1 MSETWQGIFAALV
14 SPMTDGEEL
23 DERRLAEMVEFLVGD
38 AGIHGVI
45 PLGSTGE
52 YYALSAEERER
63 VVRITLEVAA
73 GRVPVVVGTNAG
85 STRDAIGFS
94 RQAEQMGADGVM
106 LAAPYYSLPTDD
118 ELFEHFRMIAESI
131 GLPIML
137 YNYPGRTGVDM
148 RPELIE
154 RLAQL
159 DRIRYVKESSGE
171 VNRMSEIIRRCGEQ
185 ITVFCGCDTGALEA
199 FVLGVTGWVGG
210 VVNCL
215 AREHV
220 ELYELA
226 VVQGDFP
233 AARRLYYRMLP
244 VLTLMEQSGKYTQF
258 VKAACALAGQPVGP
272 PRRPLL
278 SPNDAEMNTLRDVF
292 SPTS

>member
-118 ELFEHFRMIAESI
+118 ELFEHFRMTAESI
-131 GLPIML
+131 GLPVML

-159 DRIRYVKESSGE
+159 DGIRYVKESSGE

-244 VLTLMEQSGKYTQF
+244 VLTLMEQRGKYTQF

-278 SPNDAEMNTLRDVF
+278 PPNDAEMNTLRDVF

>member
-118 ELFEHFRMIAESI
+118 ELFEHFRMTAESI
-131 GLPIML
+131 GLPVML

-159 DRIRYVKESSGE
+159 DGIRYVKESSGE

>member
-159 DRIRYVKESSGE
+159 DGIRYVKESSGE

-278 SPNDAEMNTLRDVF
+278 PPNDAEMNTLRDVF